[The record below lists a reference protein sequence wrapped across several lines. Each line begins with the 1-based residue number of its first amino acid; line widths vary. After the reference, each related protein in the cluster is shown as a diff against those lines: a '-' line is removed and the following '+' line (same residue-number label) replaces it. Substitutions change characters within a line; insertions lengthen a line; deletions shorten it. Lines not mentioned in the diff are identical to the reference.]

1 MAGEGD
7 APDYSVFFA
16 REFPRVKRTV
26 YLIIQDHGR
35 AEEISQEAFIQLLRH
50 WGKVSSYDKPEAWIR
65 RVAIRLAV
73 HTTTRERARAFLERK
88 ATPTPVSH
96 HDEPVLA
103 DALRSLPSG
112 QRAALVLHYY
122 EDHPIDEI
130 ARILECSE
138 NTVKS
143 HLRRGRNRLRVLLS
157 QKGMSDGA

>member
-103 DALRSLPSG
+103 DALRSLPRDSG
-112 QRAALVLHYY
+112 RLSSCTITRTTRSTRSPASSS
-122 EDHPIDEI
+122 
-130 ARILECSE
+130 ARR
-138 NTVKS
+138 TP
-143 HLRRGRNRLRVLLS
+143 
-157 QKGMSDGA
+157 